1 MMQLRAQYALAVWM
15 LTVCLAGCQS
25 HPGRVWS
32 VEERCGPADLAAR
45 SALQKNLPKVSF
57 SGIALGDVV
66 SFLRETSG
74 VNFHVRWDM
83 LRQSGIDQ
91 KTPVNVEL
99 ADVTVEKVL
108 RTILDDVG
116 GVNPLGFIVDGGVVT
131 ITTREDISTRPIV
144 RVYDVA
150 DLIGARN
157 DEPGRTEGLIN
168 VIRGTVAP
176 ESWRG
181 GEAAGT
187 TGRVTVFQRKL
198 VIAQTSPAHQ
208 RIALLLEAL
217 RERTPLASPTPGRPA
232 TEGKRITSTLAA
244 AP

>member
-83 LRQSGIDQ
+83 LRQSGI
-91 KTPVNVEL
+91 E
-99 ADVTVEKVL
+99 
-108 RTILDDVG
+108 
-116 GVNPLGFIVDGGVVT
+116 LGFIVDGGVVT